1 MSVSTPVTPAT
12 PATAARPV
20 PSWPKDALRIG
31 FGIIWLI
38 DAVLKW
44 QPGFRSGYVAI
55 ANMEAQGQPGWL
67 HPWFSFWMR
76 LQDPRA
82 TFFAYL
88 VAVIETLITLALIT
102 GFARKLTCIL
112 AAVFSLLI
120 WSTAEGFGG
129 PYTSGATD
137 IGTSIIYVVVFLG
150 LLALSYYTGP
160 DRYSADYYLE
170 KKISWWWMVAEL
182 RRPVTGQPFTVAQ
195 APTQTEALP
204 PADARPRTGLHR
216 QR

>member
-1 MSVSTPVTPAT
+1 MASTPAT
-12 PATAARPV
+12 SASTPATSATAAGPV

-55 ANMEAQGQPGWL
+55 TNMEAQGQPGWL
-67 HPWFSFWMR
+67 HPWFTFWVR

-112 AAVFSLLI
+112 GAVFSLLI

-129 PYTSGATD
+129 PYSSGATD

-150 LLALSYYTGP
+150 LLALGYYAGP
-160 DRYSADYYLE
+160 DRRSIDYHLE
-170 KKISWWWMVAEL
+170 KKIPWWWMVAEL
-182 RRPVTGQPFTVAQ
+182 RRPVTRQPFAVLQ
-195 APTQTEALP
+195 ADALP
-204 PADARPRTGLHR
+204 DGHVRSRSGLHR